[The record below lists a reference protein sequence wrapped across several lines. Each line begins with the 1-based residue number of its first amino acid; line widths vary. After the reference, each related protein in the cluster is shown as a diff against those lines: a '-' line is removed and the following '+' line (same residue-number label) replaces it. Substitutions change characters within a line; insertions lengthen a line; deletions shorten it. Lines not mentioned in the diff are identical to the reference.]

1 MIHILSRLSVDLKFQ
16 KERKPMAK
24 SMTNDQLLIR
34 EYVKQ
39 QFSTQQFADE
49 STYFEFLAASQAL
62 RECDLSD
69 EEVETGLTGSGG
81 DGGCDG
87 IYLFFNDVLV
97 GEEFIE
103 NLTEIPRGATLQMYV
118 VQAKNELGFREDAIM
133 KWKTISENLLQF
145 DNQIDSFSERYAEK
159 VLNFFQNF
167 KDLRIKLLTSKVKL
181 IFKYVYVAVANELHP
196 NVQAQA
202 DELCDKIHKLF
213 PGTMTTVSVE
223 FINASKL
230 MQFINTQATQQ
241 FSLPLADNPI
251 SIGENKDYVALVNLG
266 DYYRFIA
273 DEQNTLRKYIF
284 ESNVRDYQGHNSVNK
299 EIETTLTSPTSE
311 DFWWLNNGVT
321 IVAEDVSP
329 ATSKQ
334 LLIVNPE
341 IVNGLQT
348 SNEIF
353 LHFSGNPEL
362 LEEEKRN
369 ILLRIIVPNDENSRD
384 RIILA
389 TNSQTTIPAVA
400 LRSTDPIHRQ
410 IEMYFKSRG
419 LYYDRRKNYYK
430 NQGKKAS
437 EIVSIAFLGQCLM
450 SLFLGKPNYAR
461 ARPSTLLSNDAYYKQ
476 LYVDNTDLEIFYRS
490 AKLGKRVERYIKSSS
505 DYDQATKSDIL
516 FYVVYS
522 VVALELKS
530 MIISVT
536 EFKAMNMEKIDDD
549 KIDVAAK
556 IVFDLYKELGGNN
569 KVAKGSDLL
578 ERIQEKIG
586 EM

>member
-1 MIHILSRLSVDLKFQ
+1 
-16 KERKPMAK
+16 MAK
-24 SMTNDQLLIR
+24 TMTNDQLLIR

-39 QFSTQQFADE
+39 QFSIQQFADE
-49 STYFEFLAASQAL
+49 STYFEFLAASQVL

-69 EEVETGLTGSGG
+69 EEIEAGLTGNGG

-87 IYLFFNDVLV
+87 VYLFFNDILV

-118 VQAKNELGFREDAIM
+118 IQAKNELGFHEDAIM
-133 KWKTISENLLQF
+133 KWKTISDNLLQF
-145 DNQIDSFSERYAEK
+145 DNQIDSFSGRYTEK
-159 VLNFFQNF
+159 ILDFFQNF

-181 IFKYVYVAVANELHP
+181 IFKFSYVAVASELHF

-202 DELCDKIHKLF
+202 DELCDKIHQLF
-213 PGTMTTVSVE
+213 PGTMTTVNVD
-223 FINASKL
+223 FINASRL

-241 FSLPLADNPI
+241 FNVPLADNPI

-273 DEQNTLRKYIF
+273 DEHNTLRKYIF

-299 EIETTLTSPTSE
+299 EIENTLMSSTTE

-321 IVAEDVSP
+321 IIAEDVSQ

-353 LHFSGNPEL
+353 LHFSENPEL
-362 LEEEKRN
+362 LEQEKRN

-389 TNSQTTIPAVA
+389 TNNQTTIPAVA

-430 NQGKKAS
+430 NQGKKAN

-461 ARPSTLLSNDAYYKQ
+461 ARPSTLLSNDTYYKQ

-490 AKLGKRVERYIKSSS
+490 AKLGKKVERYIKSSG

-516 FYVVYS
+516 FYVIYT
-522 VVALELKS
+522 VASLELKT
-530 MIISVT
+530 ITISAA
-536 EFKAMNMEKIDDD
+536 EFKEMDMDKIDDD
-549 KIDVAAK
+549 KIGLVAQM
-556 IVFDLYKELGGNN
+556 VVDLYRELGGNN

-578 ERIQEKIG
+578 EQVQAKIKD
-586 EM
+586 M

>member
-1 MIHILSRLSVDLKFQ
+1 
-16 KERKPMAK
+16 
-24 SMTNDQLLIR
+24 MTNDQLLIR

-39 QFSTQQFADE
+39 QFSTQQFAEE

-62 RECDLSD
+62 RDCDLSD
-69 EEVETGLTGSGG
+69 EEIESGLTGKGG

-87 IYLFFNDVLV
+87 VYLFFNDVLV
-97 GEEFIE
+97 EEEFIE
-103 NLTEIPRGATLQMYV
+103 NLTEIPRGAILQMYI
-118 VQAKNELGFREDAIM
+118 VQAKNELSFREDAIM
-133 KWKTISENLLQF
+133 KWKTITDNLLQF
-145 DNQIDSFSERYAEK
+145 DNQIDSFSERYTEK
-159 VLNFFQNF
+159 ILNFFQSF
-167 KDLRIKLLTSKVKL
+167 KDLRIRLLTSKVKL

-202 DELCDKIHKLF
+202 DELCNIIHQLF
-213 PGTMTTVSVE
+213 PGTMTTASVD

-230 MQFINTQATQQ
+230 MQLINTQAAQQ
-241 FSLPLADNPI
+241 FSVPLADNPI

-273 DEQNTLRKYIF
+273 DEQNKLRKYIF

-299 EIETTLTSPTSE
+299 EIESTLTSSTPE

-353 LHFSGNPEL
+353 LYFSENPEM
-362 LEEEKRN
+362 LEQEKRN

-461 ARPSTLLSNDAYYKQ
+461 ARPSTLLSNETYYKQ
-476 LYVDNTDLEIFYRS
+476 LYVDNTDLEVFYRS
-490 AKLGKRVERYIKSSS
+490 AKLGKKVERYIKSSS

-516 FYVVYS
+516 FYVIYS
-522 VVALELKS
+522 VAALELKS
-530 MIISVT
+530 IDISIA
-536 EFKAMNMEKIDDD
+536 EFKVIDMDKFDYSKIET
-549 KIDVAAK
+549 AARM
-556 IVFDLYKELGGNN
+556 VYDLYKELGGNN
-569 KVAKGSDLL
+569 KVAKGSELL
-578 ERIQEKIG
+578 ENVQAKLAG
-586 EM
+586 V

>member
-1 MIHILSRLSVDLKFQ
+1 
-16 KERKPMAK
+16 MART
-24 SMTNDQLLIR
+24 MTNDQLLIR
-34 EYVKQ
+34 EYIKQ
-39 QFSTQQFADE
+39 QFSAQQFADE

-69 EEVETGLTGSGG
+69 EEIEIGLTGNGG

-87 IYLFFNDVLV
+87 VYLFFNDVLV

-103 NLTEIPRGATLQMYV
+103 NLTEIPRGATLQMYI

-133 KWKTISENLLQF
+133 KWKTISDNLLQF
-145 DNQIDSFSERYAEK
+145 DNQIDNFSGRYTEK
-159 VLNFFQNF
+159 ILGFFQNF
-167 KDLRIKLLTSKVKL
+167 KDLRIKLLTSKVRL
-181 IFKYVYVAVANELHP
+181 IFKFVYVAVASELHP

-202 DELCDKIHKLF
+202 DELCDKIHQLF
-213 PGTMTTVSVE
+213 PGTMTAVSVE

-241 FSLPLADNPI
+241 FNVPLADNPI
-251 SIGENKDYVALVNLG
+251 SIGGNKDYVALVNLG

-273 DEQNTLRKYIF
+273 DEQNILRKYIF

-299 EIETTLTSPTSE
+299 EIENTLVSSTPE

-321 IVAEDVSP
+321 IVAEDVSQ

-353 LHFSGNPEL
+353 LHFSANPDL
-362 LEEEKRN
+362 LEQEKRN
-369 ILLRIIVPNDENSRD
+369 ILLRIIVPKDENSRD

-389 TNSQTTIPAVA
+389 TNNQTTIPAVA

-430 NQGKKAS
+430 NQGKKAN

-461 ARPSTLLSNDAYYKQ
+461 ARPSTLLSNDTYYKQ

-490 AKLGKRVERYIKSSS
+490 AKLGKKVERYIKSSG

-516 FYVVYS
+516 FYVVYA
-522 VVALELKS
+522 VVALELKA
-530 MIISVT
+530 IVISGI
-536 EFKAMNMEKIDDD
+536 EFKAMDMEKIDDD
-549 KIDVAAK
+549 KIGMAARM
-556 IVFDLYKELGGNN
+556 IFELYQELGGNN

-578 ERIQEKIG
+578 EQVQAKI
-586 EM
+586 ETM

>member
-1 MIHILSRLSVDLKFQ
+1 
-16 KERKPMAK
+16 MART
-24 SMTNDQLLIR
+24 MTNDQLLIR

-39 QFSTQQFADE
+39 QFTAQQFADE

-69 EEVETGLTGSGG
+69 EEIEAGLTGNGG

-87 IYLFFNDVLV
+87 VYLFFNDVLV
-97 GEEFIE
+97 GEDFIE
-103 NLTEIPRGATLQMYV
+103 NLTEIPRGATLQMYI
-118 VQAKNELGFREDAIM
+118 VQAKNELSFREDAIM
-133 KWKTISENLLQF
+133 KWKAISDNLLQF
-145 DNQIDSFSERYAEK
+145 DNQIDGFSGRYTEK
-159 VLNFFQNF
+159 ILDFFQSF

-181 IFKYVYVAVANELHP
+181 IFRFVYVAVASELHP

-202 DELCDKIHKLF
+202 DELCNKIHQLF
-213 PGTMTTVSVE
+213 PGKMTTVSVD

-230 MQFINTQATQQ
+230 MDFINTQATQQ
-241 FSLPLADNPI
+241 FNVPLTDNPI
-251 SIGENKDYVALVNLG
+251 SIGGNKDYVALVNLG

-299 EIETTLTSPTSE
+299 EIENTLVSSTPE

-321 IVAEDVSP
+321 IVAEDVSQ

-353 LHFSGNPEL
+353 LHFSANPEL
-362 LEEEKRN
+362 LEQEKRN
-369 ILLRIIVPNDENSRD
+369 ILLRIIVPKDENSRD

-389 TNSQTTIPAVA
+389 TNNQTTIPAVA

-419 LYYDRRKNYYK
+419 LYYDRRKNFYK
-430 NQGKKAS
+430 NQGKKAN

-461 ARPSTLLSNDAYYKQ
+461 ARPSTLLSNDTYYKQ

-490 AKLGKRVERYIKSSS
+490 AKLGKKVEQYIKSSG

-516 FYVVYS
+516 FYVVYA
-522 VVALELKS
+522 VVALELKT
-530 MIISVT
+530 IVISST
-536 EFKAMNMEKIDDD
+536 EFKAINMDEIDDD
-549 KIDVAAK
+549 KIGAAARM
-556 IVFDLYKELGGNN
+556 IFELYKKLGGNN

-578 ERIQEKIG
+578 EQVQAKI
-586 EM
+586 ETILENASC

>member
-1 MIHILSRLSVDLKFQ
+1 
-16 KERKPMAK
+16 MAK
-24 SMTNDQLLIR
+24 TMTNDQLLIR

-39 QFSTQQFADE
+39 QFSAQQFADE

-69 EEVETGLTGSGG
+69 EEVETGLTGKGG

-87 IYLFFNDVLV
+87 VYLFFNDVLV
-97 GEEFIE
+97 GDEFIE
-103 NLTEIPRGATLQMYV
+103 NLTEIPRGATLQMYII
-118 VQAKNELGFREDAIM
+118 QAKNELGFREDAIM
-133 KWKTISENLLQF
+133 KWKTIADNLLQF
-145 DNQIDSFSERYAEK
+145 DNQIDSFFGRYTDK
-159 VLNFFQNF
+159 ILDFFQNF

-181 IFKYVYVAVANELHP
+181 IFKFVYVAVASELHP

-202 DELCDKIHKLF
+202 DELCNKIHQLF
-213 PGTMTTVSVE
+213 PGTMTGVDVD

-241 FSLPLADNPI
+241 FTIPLADNPI
-251 SIGENKDYVALVNLG
+251 SIGENKDYVALVNIG

-299 EIETTLTSPTSE
+299 EIGNTLVSSTPE

-321 IVAEDVSP
+321 IVAEDVSQ

-353 LHFSGNPEL
+353 LHFSANPEL
-362 LEEEKRN
+362 LAQEKRN
-369 ILLRIIVPNDENSRD
+369 ILLRIIVPKDESSRD

-430 NQGKKAS
+430 NQGKKAN

-461 ARPSTLLSNDAYYKQ
+461 ARPSTLLSNDTYYKQ

-490 AKLGKRVERYIKSSS
+490 AKLGKQVERYIKSSG

-516 FYVVYS
+516 FYVVYA
-522 VVALELKS
+522 VVALELKT
-530 MIISVT
+530 IVISAA
-536 EFKAMNMEKIDDD
+536 EFKAMDMDKIDDG
-549 KIDVAAK
+549 KIGTAAQMIFK
-556 IVFDLYKELGGNN
+556 LYKELGGNN
-569 KVAKGSDLL
+569 KVAKSSDLL
-578 ERIQEKIG
+578 EKVKEKIKV
-586 EM
+586 M